1 MAIISNGTTIADAG
15 AFSASLGSMV
25 LVKTVTISSST
36 SSVAMTSAID
46 DTYPVYKFEFINMHV
61 STNNTK
67 LQIDF
72 STNNGSNFSV
82 AKTTTLFNSF
92 HNEADSQVFYQLEA
106 AGDLVNSTSDQPL
119 IWNNQSNV
127 DDAAGCGE
135 MWLFNPLST
144 TFLKQFMISY
154 HGVGN
159 PVAALTNHIGGYLAA
174 GAAVN
179 AFKLTMNSGTIDSGI
194 VKCYGIKA
202 S

>member
-72 STNNGSNFSV
+72 SNMIPIFSMI
-82 AKTTTLFNSF
+82 
-92 HNEADSQVFYQLEA
+92 D
-106 AGDLVNSTSDQPL
+106 VN
-119 IWNNQSNV
+119 V
-127 DDAAGCGE
+127 H
-135 MWLFNPLST
+135 
-144 TFLKQFMISY
+144 MISNSMIDVNVSRFA
-154 HGVGN
+154 HS
-159 PVAALTNHIGGYLAA
+159 LTFCKSIL
-174 GAAVN
+174 
-179 AFKLTMNSGTIDSGI
+179 
-194 VKCYGIKA
+194 
-202 S
+202 